1 LEEALDLSSDR
12 ILNNMKCH
20 SLLCPTQWPHRLRRC
35 SAAARL
41 LGLWVLIPP
50 GTWMPVPCECCV
62 LSGRCLCDGL
72 ITRPEESYK
81 VWCVLSECHRE
92 TSILRRPCPTGGG
105 GTVAP
110 WVRGSSLLYS
120 SCVYRDGLG
129 LCSVKLFC

>member
-105 GTVAP
+105 DRCALGEGEFFTLFVM
-110 WVRGSSLLYS
+110 
-120 SCVYRDGLG
+120 CV
-129 LCSVKLFC
+129 